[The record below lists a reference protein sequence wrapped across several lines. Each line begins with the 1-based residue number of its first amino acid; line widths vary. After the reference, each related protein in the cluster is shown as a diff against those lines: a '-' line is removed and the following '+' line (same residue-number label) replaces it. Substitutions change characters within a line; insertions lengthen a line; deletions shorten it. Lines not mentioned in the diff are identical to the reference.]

1 MDFARSRPDTGI
13 GDRGSGTALL
23 SVPAG
28 TAARR
33 DRHGNHSRLPAWHG
47 NGGKGVCRGFQGAFL
62 CGGGCGELLPVLPG
76 LVLLLCA
83 GETASGGAP
92 PRHPG
97 AATRAR
103 TGPRSR
109 EARQR
114 PAVRTGKRW
123 KTVLLPPRTRK
134 PRWRRYVAHGTSHQ
148 DPRQEGC
155 RGRRKAIKERAPA
168 PTATGPLAG
177 QISVLSRRS
186 TVCCGAADA
195 ATQIRRQ

>member
-1 MDFARSRPDTGI
+1 RSRISDLDPAGGLESGVLSNRSCLVARRLPTFRSGAKALGAGKRRSRTLAPKAVPGDQSWLSPRHEISGWATRSFLTPQCLVSLCRRMDFARSRPDTGI

-62 CGGGCGELLPVLPG
+62 CGGGCGELLPVLPR

-92 PRHPG
+92 PRHSE
-97 AATRAR
+97 ATLVATR
-103 TGPRSR
+103 
-109 EARQR
+109 
-114 PAVRTGKRW
+114 
-123 KTVLLPPRTRK
+123 
-134 PRWRRYVAHGTSHQ
+134 
-148 DPRQEGC
+148 
-155 RGRRKAIKERAPA
+155 
-168 PTATGPLAG
+168 
-177 QISVLSRRS
+177 
-186 TVCCGAADA
+186 
-195 ATQIRRQ
+195 